1 MAETKQYASYEE
13 NQKNFFTAASLKEP
27 EWVPVGMDTN
37 AWSMAVSGVPTYEAQ
52 ADGVAYA
59 NAKVKIVKDLHPDFV
74 TDLLFSPPAIRT
86 VHALGGTSL
95 KMCEDGYTVQHTMQ
109 GEIMH
114 ADEYDEFIKDP
125 DAFVLN
131 TLVPRKYPPMAGT
144 KEDIVGACKSALPFV
159 LENMKHVGIVTQ
171 EMEQAGIIMAW
182 DCFSAPFNPLDIM
195 FDFHRGFRG
204 LLTDLRR
211 QPKKVKAAL
220 DAIFE
225 RQQPQIEAFTQKV
238 LNAPEKRVI
247 PVIGSVFHA
256 VPFLSP
262 KQFEEF
268 WWPYFLKT
276 YLPILEAGSPIFIKG
291 EGKAGH
297 VMKFFAELPKGTV
310 ILQPEDDEYDD
321 VYPKYFKDRMT
332 LCGGIRLNSIKCNT
346 MEQCKDEIKYSFDT
360 YAPGGGF
367 LFCNDRA
374 FMAGSDADPEK
385 VRELLAFAR
394 ECGKK

>member
-1 MAETKQYASYEE
+1 MAETKQFASYQE
-13 NQKNFFTAASLKEP
+13 NKENFFKAVSLQEP
-27 EWVPVGMDTN
+27 DWVPVGLDTN
-37 AWSMAVSGVPTYEAQ
+37 AWTLAMSKTPTYEAQ
-52 ADGVAYA
+52 ADGFRYA
-59 NAKVKIVKDLHPDFV
+59 HGKVDIIKDLHPDFV
-74 TDLLFSPPAIRT
+74 TDLLFSPPAIRI
-86 VHALGGTSL
+86 VQALGGTSL
-95 KMCEDGYTVQHTMQ
+95 SMCDDGYTVQHNMQ

-114 ADEYDEFIKDP
+114 ADEYDAFIKDP
-125 DAFVLN
+125 DRFVMD
-131 TLVPRKYPPMAGT
+131 TLVPRKYAPMRGNKDEMVDAFRRA
-144 KEDIVGACKSALPFV
+144 VPLV

-182 DCFSAPFNPLDIM
+182 DCFSAPFNPLDIL

-211 QPKKVKAAL
+211 QPQKVKAAA

-225 RQQPQIEAFTQKV
+225 RQKPQIKAFTQKV
-238 LNAPEKRVI
+238 LQAPGKRVI
-247 PVIGSVFHA
+247 PVIGSVFHV

-268 WWPYFLKT
+268 WWPYFLQT

-291 EGKAGH
+291 EGKAEH
-297 VMKFFAELPKGTV
+297 IMPYFAGLPRGTV
-310 ILQPEDDEYDD
+310 ILQPEDDAYDEI
-321 VYPKYFKDRMT
+321 YPKYFKDRMT
-332 LCGGIRLNSIKCNT
+332 LCGGIRLNSIKCYT
-346 MEQCKDEIKYSFDT
+346 VEQCKDEIKRSFDS

-374 FMAGSDADPEK
+374 FMAGSDADPGV

-394 ECGKK
+394 EYGKK